1 MKTTHKLLFQDARD
15 LKELPSESV
24 DLVVTSPP
32 YPMIEMWDEMFSHQN
47 SEIQDALTGGDGKQ
61 AYALMHE
68 ILDAVWDEVFRVLK
82 NGRFAC
88 INIGDATRKVRDDFC
103 LYPNH
108 ARILNYLLNI
118 GFSALPDI
126 LWRKQA
132 NTPNKFMGSGML
144 PAGAYVTLEHEYILI
159 VRKGSKR
166 EFKTEGEKQN
176 RRESALFWEERNI
189 WYSDVW
195 TDIKGTE
202 QKLPNA
208 MSRLRSGA
216 FPFELAYRLI
226 NMYSVKGDVV
236 LDPFLG
242 TGTTT
247 KAAMTSGRNSI
258 GVEIDASFQ
267 HVLRPMA
274 DLMVDFSNGYL
285 SDRLQRHFAF
295 VENRI
300 QNAGALKYTNKH
312 YGCPVVTSQ
321 EQFILLN
328 GLKEVRTS
336 KDNTF
341 EVTYFLIQEF
351 PGQTFEEWVIWY
363 QEQYPDAIDNATDR
377 IIAMIENLKTALP
390 KIDRAMVRS
399 WVEDLV
405 LVKTFAGLKFQEA
418 ILKKLS
424 EIKGCDYRL
433 AEPHE
438 ESQGIDGFVGEE
450 AYSIKPST
458 YEAIPTLAES
468 IDVKMIFYEKKK
480 DGIVFEIPEN

>member
-1 MKTTHKLLFQDARD
+1 MKTTHNILFQDARD
-15 LKELPSESV
+15 LKNVPSESV

-47 SEIQDALTGGDGKQ
+47 PEIQDALANGDGKQ

-82 NGRFAC
+82 DGRFAC
-88 INIGDATRKVRDDFC
+88 INIGDATRTVKGDFC

-108 ARILNYLLNI
+108 ARILTHLLKI

-159 VRKGSKR
+159 VRKGAKR
-166 EFKTEGEKQN
+166 EFKTENEKEN

-202 QKLPNA
+202 QKLPKA
-208 MSRLRSGA
+208 MSRLRSAA

-226 NMYSVKGDVV
+226 NMYSVKGDVI

-247 KAAMTSGRNSI
+247 AAAMTSGRNSI
-258 GVEIDASFQ
+258 GVEIDKSFQ
-267 HVLRPMA
+267 QVICPIAHHI
-274 DLMVDFSNGYL
+274 VDFSNGYL
-285 SDRLQRHFAF
+285 HDRLLRHYAF

-300 QNAGALKYTNKH
+300 QNSGALKYTNKY

-328 GLKEVRTS
+328 DLKEVQAL
-336 KDNTF
+336 KDNIF
-341 EVTYFLIQEF
+341 EITYSLKPEALDFGKIPESLVVNTTKHHKSVSQL
-351 PGQTFEEWVIWY
+351 
-363 QEQYPDAIDNATDR
+363 
-377 IIAMIENLKTALP
+377 NL
-390 KIDRAMVRS
+390 
-399 WVEDLV
+399 
-405 LVKTFAGLKFQEA
+405 F
-418 ILKKLS
+418 
-424 EIKGCDYRL
+424 
-433 AEPHE
+433 
-438 ESQGIDGFVGEE
+438 
-450 AYSIKPST
+450 KPSC
-458 YEAIPTLAES
+458 Y
-468 IDVKMIFYEKKK
+468 
-480 DGIVFEIPEN
+480 